1 MKVDIN
7 KIDIPKFVAAHLKSY
22 VDEQTVKKSLDAKAS
37 KALAEK
43 VQSEYVPSNWIEKQ
57 LKRAAS
63 LEFSLTKPS
72 TKIID
77 LYILLSIY
85 VGYDR
90 NLFTM
95 INDEHEYLCKA
106 ISGVDKETI
115 SRWKSYISDVKTADL
130 EMFVFFY
137 PDIIS
142 GVEHKDVAKNIAA
155 RVDNIS
161 GLVLSNAVVSHSA
174 KFSDP
179 SARYP
184 KILAHINH
192 TVNGFIHTGCVQA
205 PLDMHVN
212 ATDLQV
218 FKFINFSINGLS
230 LLDLFTQDKLEI
242 IEDYF
247 GVSEDVSTSWQK
259 QFIPVLE
266 NEDRRT
272 NKGISQVYFPVDD
285 GYHQLSLLTASPIM
299 FAIKERVDQ
308 INNHSNATYTG
319 KTSKFKGIAHDGY
332 STIAN
337 LTVQR
342 HGGDHPK
349 NISALN
355 NKHQNVYLLP
365 SLPPTLK
372 GNDKLPTYDFF
383 ENIIWPKKYLFYF
396 NKFQKQLLDNRNN
409 FIIRNNRDDALNEI
423 LVSIVQEVWKLRQ
436 EPHGWSERERFD
448 SLPEY
453 QKSILDGKL
462 AKERNDK
469 DIEVFTNKCAEWII
483 SSYETLF
490 GADAFTLGQD
500 EFNHILKLSNFQA
513 EAL

>member
-7 KIDIPKFVAAHLKSY
+7 NIDIAKLVAVHLKSY
-22 VDEQTVKKSLDAKAS
+22 IDEQKAKKNLDAKAC

-43 VQSEYVPSNWIEKQ
+43 VKSDYEPINWIEKK
-57 LKRAAS
+57 LKSAAS

-72 TKIID
+72 TKTLD

-85 VGYDR
+85 VGFGR

-95 INDEHEYLCKA
+95 INDEHEFLCK
-106 ISGVDKETI
+106 SVPGVDKETI
-115 SRWKSYISDVKTADL
+115 NRWKSYISDIKASDL

-142 GVEHKDVAKNIAA
+142 GIEYKDVAKSIADRIDGVA
-155 RVDNIS
+155 S
-161 GLVLSNAVVSHSA
+161 LVLSNAIISHSA

-179 SARYP
+179 GARFP
-184 KILAHINH
+184 KILADINH
-192 TVNGFIHTGCVQA
+192 TIDGFIHTGCVNV
-205 PLDMHVN
+205 PLDMHIN
-212 ATDLQV
+212 ATDLQL
-218 FKFINFSINGLS
+218 FKFINFSINGVSILE
-230 LLDLFTQDKLEI
+230 LFTQNKLEI

-247 GVSEDVSTSWQK
+247 GVSQKVSASWQK
-259 QFIPVLE
+259 QIIPVLD
-266 NEDRRT
+266 NEDHRT

-285 GYHQLSLLTASPIM
+285 GYHQLSLLSASPLM
-299 FAIKERVDQ
+299 FTIKERIDQ
-308 INNHSNATYTG
+308 INSYSNATYTG
-319 KTSKFKGIAHDGY
+319 KIAKNKRLVHDGY

-337 LTVQR
+337 MTVQR

-349 NISALN
+349 NISGLN

-383 ENIIWPKKYLFYF
+383 ENIIWPKRYLFYF

-409 FIIRNNRDDALNEI
+409 FIIRNNRDNAINEI
-423 LVSIVQEVWKLRQ
+423 LMLIVQEVWKLRE
-436 EPHGWSERERFD
+436 EPQGWSERERFD
-448 SLPEY
+448 NLPDY
-453 QKSILDGKL
+453 QKSVLDSKL
-462 AKERNDK
+462 ASECNEND
-469 DIEVFTNKCAEWII
+469 IQAFTQRCADWII
-483 SSYETLF
+483 SSYATLF
-490 GADAFTLGQD
+490 ADDAIPLGQD
-500 EFNHILKLSNFQA
+500 VFNHILKLSNLQA